1 MSAKVSEKQQKISK
15 FGETG
20 SSIKEFLRECRVE
33 FGKISW
39 PQRKELV
46 ESTWVV
52 LATIFII
59 SLFVLVCDQVLA
71 AVLNFIMK

>member
-1 MSAKVSEKQQKISK
+1 MNTEGSEKQKTDK
-15 FGETG
+15 FAGG
-20 SSIKEFLRECRVE
+20 VNSVVEFFRECTVE

-52 LATIFII
+52 LATIAII
-59 SLFVLVCDQVLA
+59 SVFILVCDQILS
-71 AVLNFIMK
+71 AVMQFLMKL

>member
-1 MSAKVSEKQQKISK
+1 MNKKVSENQ
-15 FGETG
+15 ETNKVKEKMG
-20 SSIKEFLRECRVE
+20 SVAEFFRECNVE

-52 LATIFII
+52 LATLSII
-59 SLFVLVCDQVLA
+59 SVFILVCDQILGA
-71 AVLNFIMK
+71 IMRAIMNI